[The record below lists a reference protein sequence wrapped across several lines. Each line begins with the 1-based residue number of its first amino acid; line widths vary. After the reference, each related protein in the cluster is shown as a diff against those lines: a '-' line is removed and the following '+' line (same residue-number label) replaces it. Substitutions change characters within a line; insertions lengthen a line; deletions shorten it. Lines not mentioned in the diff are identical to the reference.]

1 VAGHSNTNQITK
13 SNQVFGTFNHA
24 TKEKKLAALASFGL
38 VQLLHQT
45 IYVTNQK
52 KTATE
57 PIQNIAAAC
66 SISVVVPAIFKFH
79 QFNSYSKML
88 IAPNRLKIKAA
99 TEQALS
105 KWTATCQR
113 KPEMLAANA

>member
-1 VAGHSNTNQITK
+1 LLEI
-13 SNQVFGTFNHA
+13 FNA
-24 TKEKKLAALASFGL
+24 PQGLQSIGL

-52 KTATE
+52 KTATK
-57 PIQNIAAAC
+57 PIQNIAASC
-66 SISVVVPAIFKFH
+66 SSWVVIPAVFKFH

-88 IAPNRLKIKAA
+88 IAPNGLKLKAA
-99 TEQALS
+99 TKQAPS

-113 KPEMLAANA
+113 KPKMLAANA